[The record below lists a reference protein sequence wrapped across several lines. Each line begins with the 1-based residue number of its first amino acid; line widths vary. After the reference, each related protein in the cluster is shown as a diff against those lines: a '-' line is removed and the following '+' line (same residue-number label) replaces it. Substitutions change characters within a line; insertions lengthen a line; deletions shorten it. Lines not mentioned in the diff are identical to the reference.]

1 MLCAHDLADLDANEL
16 ELHGEGL
23 GETLRA
29 TAADPRA
36 APVAGTD
43 LDQPHRLQP
52 SQPVA
57 EHAVRRAARRLLIDL
72 RGLVG
77 RVGSL
82 SALLV
87 APATQV
93 RCKVAVVDV
102 PENDS
107 HYAFPETAARA
118 LGGDLRYFA
127 SRDDALDWL

>member
-1 MLCAHDLADLDANEL
+1 MGYRIDFVEN
-16 ELHGEGL
+16 
-23 GETLRA
+23 GETL
-29 TAADPRA
+29 AAVVRGRNSFA
-36 APVAGTD
+36 HAVAIAQD
-43 LDQPHRLQP
+43 I
-52 SQPVA
+52 A
-57 EHAVRRAARRLLIDL
+57 EHAVRRASRRLLIDL

-127 SRDDALDWL
+127 SRDDALDWLGERRR

>member
-1 MLCAHDLADLDANEL
+1 MGYRIEFV
-16 ELHGEGL
+16 EK
-23 GETLRA
+23 GETL
-29 TAADPRA
+29 AAVVRGQNSFAHAVDIA
-36 APVAGTD
+36 QD
-43 LDQPHRLQP
+43 I
-52 SQPVA
+52 A
-57 EHAVRRAARRLLIDL
+57 EHAVRRASRRLLIDL

-102 PENDS
+102 PDYDS
-107 HYAFPETAARA
+107 YYAFPENAARE

-127 SRDDALDWL
+127 SQDDALDWLGEHRS